1 MYINTNVSA
10 LFAENVLTHTDTA
23 LMAQEQS
30 LSTGLTSPLENP
42 SASLTATLMTGTA
55 GMLSQNA
62 QNVAQGIDALNI
74 ASGAVQSSVG
84 IVQQLEGLAVQA
96 SSTTVTL
103 QDRTDIQH
111 QVQQLLKS
119 LNTLNATT
127 QNNGN
132 AVFSQAP
139 HESALNFYYGAVT
152 ATTAQALSSYGTVVL
167 GSGELPTPNTYWNST
182 AVHQLL
188 TTDTATAFYGYVQ
201 MSTGANAPVPMASV
215 IQEIHSWQSMGV
227 KGIFLDDA
235 GNAYGVT
242 AAARQQAVA
251 TVHAAGLKV
260 TLNAWNP
267 VHDQHVGLQPGD
279 AILAEDWYQ
288 LNPRQQIY
296 PYNNAVA
303 DRAAV
308 QSLAAQGVGVWA
320 TSTTNTT
327 LSAASV
333 AQAVQ
338 GINRMVPDVSAV
350 AVETSNYGGSSND
363 VTPYPWIT
371 QGIQAFDQ
379 TLPNGALTIQS
390 GPRAHAVTA
399 LQLPN
404 ISASALGLAQLNV
417 YTAENSQSAL
427 TAIRQ
432 ALAQLSNHQ
441 ASLGSQLA
449 SLQTQASAI
458 STMASNLQAS
468 SATLQDAN
476 MAQATSTFSRQQ
488 VLAQM
493 DLQMLIHANAMP
505 ASALTALSHAV
516 PIG

>member
-1 MYINTNVSA
+1 MYLTTNVSA
-10 LFAENVLTHTDTA
+10 LFAEQVLAHTNTA
-23 LMAQEQS
+23 LTAQEQA
-30 LSTGLTSPLENP
+30 LATGLTSPTENP
-42 SASLTATLMTGTA
+42 SASMASTFMTGNV

-62 QNVAQGIDALNI
+62 QNIAEGIDALNI
-74 ASGAVQSSVG
+74 ANGAVQSAVG
-84 IVQQLEGLAVQA
+84 MVQQLEGLAVQA
-96 SSTTVTL
+96 SSTTTTS
-103 QDRTDIQH
+103 QDRADIQH
-111 QVQQLLKS
+111 QVHQLLNS
-119 LNTLNATT
+119 LDALNST
-127 QNNGN
+127 QNNGT
-132 AVFSQAP
+132 AIFSQAP

-152 ATTAQALSSYGTVVL
+152 PTTAQALSSYGTVVL

-188 TTDTATAFYGYVQ
+188 TTDSTTAFYGYVQ

-215 IQEIHSWQSMGV
+215 IQEINSWKSMGV

-235 GNAYGVT
+235 GNAYGIT

-251 TVHAAGLKV
+251 ATHAAGLKV

-267 VHDQHVGLQPGD
+267 INDQHVGLQPGD
-279 AILAEDWYQ
+279 AIMAENWYQ
-288 LNPRQQIY
+288 LNPSQQIY
-296 PYNNAVA
+296 PYNNPVA

-320 TSTTNTT
+320 ASTTDTT

-363 VTPYPWIT
+363 ATPYAWIA
-371 QGIQAFDQ
+371 QGIQTFDQ
-379 TLPNGALTIQS
+379 TMPNGALTIQS

-404 ISASALGLAQLNV
+404 ISASALGLAQLNF
-417 YTAENSQSAL
+417 YTTENSQSAL
-427 TAIRQ
+427 TAIHK
-432 ALAQLSNHQ
+432 ALGQLTTHQ

-458 STMASNLQAS
+458 STMAANLQS
-468 SATLQDAN
+468 SAATLQDAN
-476 MAQATSTFSRQQ
+476 MAQITSAFSRKQ

-493 DLQMLIHANAMP
+493 DLQMLVHADAMP
-505 ASALTALSHAV
+505 TSVLAALSHAV